1 MPGVPPAHAAIA
13 GEMRDE
19 VCPVDFGLAGWASRS
34 SRPAAAGRN
43 PDCVRVLHSVP
54 VLADAARRCARACR
68 HAPAAHP
75 ATPAPVAVLEVERT
89 MQEQSQTRVSTRT
102 PYRARSHGEAQAHVG
117 QRTGISLYDEVTSR
131 IIAELEAGRLPWVQ
145 PWESGPAPTGL
156 PFNAATGRPYSGIN
170 ILVLWATLF
179 ERGYAAQRWLTY
191 RQAQALGGTVRKGER
206 GTTVCYVDRFT
217 PKGDGAGD
225 SDGGTAGRGSGDDQ
239 TPRQIAFLKRFT
251 VFNVDQ
257 CTGLPEAVTAAAGTA
272 PSALASRLREPV
284 TIAEALIAATRADIR
299 IGGDCACYR
308 PGPDSIE
315 VPPQPAFLA
324 QIDYYR
330 TVLHELGHWTGHASR
345 LDRFSQMGDRKDRYA
360 REELVAELTSAFTCA
375 SLGIVPTVRHAD
387 YIGAWLDVL
396 RDDNRAIF
404 RAASQASKA
413 ADFLLAFRS
422 DDSAAASGE
431 AGR

>member
-1 MPGVPPAHAAIA
+1 
-13 GEMRDE
+13 
-19 VCPVDFGLAGWASRS
+19 
-34 SRPAAAGRN
+34 
-43 PDCVRVLHSVP
+43 
-54 VLADAARRCARACR
+54 
-68 HAPAAHP
+68 
-75 ATPAPVAVLEVERT
+75 
-89 MQEQSQTRVSTRT
+89 MQEQSQTRVSTRP
-102 PYRARSHGEAQAHVG
+102 PYQARNEGDAQPHTG

-156 PFNAATGRPYSGIN
+156 PCNAATGRPYSGVN

-179 ERGYAAQRWLTY
+179 ERGYASQRWLTY

-206 GTTVCYVDRFT
+206 GTTVCYADRFT

-225 SDGGTAGRGSGDDQ
+225 SDSGTSGQGGNDDQ

-257 CTGLPEAVTAAAGTA
+257 CTGLAAAVTAAAGTA
-272 PSALASRLREPV
+272 APSALASRPREPV
-284 TIAEALIAATRADIR
+284 TIAEALIAATNADIR

-308 PGPDSIE
+308 PGPDYIE
-315 VPPQPAFLA
+315 VPPQPAFFA

-345 LDRFSQMGDRKDRYA
+345 LDRFAQMGDRQDRYA

-375 SLGIVPTVRHAD
+375 SLGIVPTVRHGD

-396 RDDNRAIF
+396 RNDNRAIF

-413 ADFLLAFRS
+413 ADYLLAFR
-422 DDSAAASGE
+422 DSAAAAASRE

>member
-1 MPGVPPAHAAIA
+1 
-13 GEMRDE
+13 
-19 VCPVDFGLAGWASRS
+19 
-34 SRPAAAGRN
+34 
-43 PDCVRVLHSVP
+43 
-54 VLADAARRCARACR
+54 
-68 HAPAAHP
+68 
-75 ATPAPVAVLEVERT
+75 

-102 PYRARSHGEAQAHVG
+102 PYRSRSESETKSHTG

-145 PWESGPAPTGL
+145 PWESGPAATGL
-156 PFNAATGRPYSGIN
+156 PCNAATGRPYSGIN

-179 ERGYAAQRWLTY
+179 ERSYASQRWLTF
-191 RQAQALGGTVRKGER
+191 RQAQALGGSVRKGER
-206 GTTVCYVDRFT
+206 GTTVCYADRFT

-225 SDGGTAGRGSGDDQ
+225 GDSCSSEAGQGGTDH

-251 VFNVDQ
+251 VFNIDQ
-257 CTGLPEAVTAAAGTA
+257 CTGLPEAVTVAAGSAT
-272 PSALASRLREPV
+272 PSALASRPREPV
-284 TIAEALIAATRADIR
+284 AVAEALIEATHADIR

-308 PGPDSIE
+308 PGPDFIE
-315 VPPQPAFLA
+315 VPPQPAFFA

-387 YIGAWLDVL
+387 YLGAWLDVL

-413 ADFLLAFRS
+413 ADYLLAFRGE
-422 DDSAAASGE
+422 DTAARGE